1 MSIPPL
7 RRSQSGGQHGEWRPR
22 VEESFW
28 KQLDA
33 LIESTEIVIDRPGG
47 SAHPRYPS
55 FVYPL
60 DYGYLQG
67 TSGGDGQGI
76 DVWRGSAAER
86 RLDAIVCTVDMLK
99 RDLEVKLLIGC
110 TENEQAAICQFHND
124 GKSMAAILLGRE
136 PMRKGSGA

>member
-1 MSIPPL
+1 M
-7 RRSQSGGQHGEWRPR
+7 
-22 VEESFW
+22 EESFW
-28 KQLDA
+28 TQLDA
-33 LIESTEIVIDRPGG
+33 LIESTEIVIDRPCG

-67 TSGGDGQGI
+67 TSGGDGQEI

-99 RDLEVKLLIGC
+99 RDVEVKLLIGC
-110 TENEQAAICQFHND
+110 TEYEQAAICQFHND

-136 PMRKGSGA
+136 QLRKGSGA